1 MIIPSATGNW
11 RQSQKGHKNDWNEKL
26 FGSEEVSF
34 SFNNW
39 VDNEAPL
46 LLLYNVYSPYI
57 SFFLNLSFLPLNRF
71 YKNADK
77 VGKVLHVG
85 TVVEGPSEYFSS
97 RLSKKERKQTIVE
110 EILGDKTLKDY
121 SKRKYSEIQY
131 EKSNKKKMFKT
142 KKGKRWNTF

>member
-1 MIIPSATGNW
+1 MFTHHTLYRVVCCGSVTFAFLHILTVSFIIPSMPA
-11 RQSQKGHKNDWNEKL
+11 
-26 FGSEEVSF
+26 
-34 SFNNW
+34 
-39 VDNEAPL
+39 
-46 LLLYNVYSPYI
+46 
-57 SFFLNLSFLPLNRF
+57 LNRF

-142 KKGKRWNTF
+142 KKGKR